1 MASCHRRYQTL
12 IHSNKQNTNKKQ
24 KQDERPTFQL
34 LVFCFNS
41 LTPKM
46 SLAILLT
53 VCHTVLVML
62 VWRIWDWINL

>member
-24 KQDERPTFQL
+24 KQDEHPTFQM

-41 LTPKM
+41 LTPKI
-46 SLAILLT
+46 SLVIHLA
-53 VCHTVLVML
+53 VCHTVLMML